1 MHHIKNESEEQMKSY
16 VLHLIRHMPSEGNL
30 QGRYIGRTESPVPM
44 EEITRL
50 VNYKRKYI
58 YPEKVKTFYASPSTR
73 CVDTLKVLYPE
84 AEPEVIL
91 EMAEC
96 DFGDFEN
103 RTAEELKE
111 NPEFTQWLENSG
123 QAAPPNGES
132 GSVFAARVL
141 RGFEMLVQNLV
152 RGSRGEAVLVTHVGV
167 MMTLL
172 SVYGLPRAGYHD
184 WLCEPGCGYSDR
196 LMPSLWMRSQ
206 VVEVFAQVP
215 FTGGAGTP
223 REHTILDL
231 AREAA
236 ERAYG
241 EAPEK

>member
-1 MHHIKNESEEQMKSY
+1 MKSY

-30 QGRYIGRTESPVPM
+30 EGRYIGRTDSPVPM
-44 EEITRL
+44 DELSKLID
-50 VNYKRKYI
+50 YKRKYM
-58 YPEKVKTFYASPSTR
+58 YPEKVKAFYASPSTR
-73 CVDTLKVLYPE
+73 CVDTLKILYPD

-96 DFGDFEN
+96 DFGDWEN
-103 RTAEELKE
+103 HTAAELQG
-111 NPEFTQWLENSG
+111 NPAFSQWLENSG

-132 GSVFAARVL
+132 GVVFANRVL

-152 RGSRGEAVLVTHVGV
+152 HGGKDEAVLVTHAGV

-184 WLCEPGCGYSDR
+184 WLCEPGFGYSIR
-196 LMPSLWMRSQ
+196 IMPSYWMRSQ
-206 VVEVFAQVP
+206 VFEVFAQIP
-215 FTGGAGTP
+215 ASEEENAP
-223 REHTILDL
+223 REHTVVDL

-241 EAPEK
+241 EKEEK